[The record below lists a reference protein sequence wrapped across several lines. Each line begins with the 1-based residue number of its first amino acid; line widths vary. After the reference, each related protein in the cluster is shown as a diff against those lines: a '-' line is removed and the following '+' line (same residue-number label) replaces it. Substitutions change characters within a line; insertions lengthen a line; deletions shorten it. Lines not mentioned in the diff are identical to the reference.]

1 MATPR
6 MICNSSYVLIS
17 IPSCTRLRTGNH
29 SRSTGCPGKYIILS
43 RWGGSGDGEAGAV
56 WRVFY
61 LTEKLMLS
69 DPAEICKIRGSVESA
84 TLSGSSKAKSP
95 VLEDN
100 GLIVES
106 IIELLYPKS
115 CVCVN

>member
-1 MATPR
+1 MATDV
-6 MICNSSYVLIS
+6 ISCNSSYVLIITTPFRRISERAGARPPATRVS
-17 IPSCTRLRTGNH
+17 ILYCQG
-29 SRSTGCPGKYIILS
+29 G
-43 RWGGSGDGEAGAV
+43 GGSGDGKAGAV

-106 IIELLYPKS
+106 IIELL
-115 CVCVN
+115 